1 MAPTIVVVN
10 QNVRSWRI
18 ASPRAA
24 DVLVWNDR
32 GMPWRDWSDYRRA
45 QTVNAATVALFLAFA
60 VSMWAAVFVAAALVN
75 TAGGLWRARQE
86 HRRLRDRDSGKDT
99 A

>member
-1 MAPTIVVVN
+1 M
-10 QNVRSWRI
+10 
-18 ASPRAA
+18 
-24 DVLVWNDR
+24 
-32 GMPWRDWSDYRRA
+32 
-45 QTVNAATVALFLAFA
+45 NAATVALFLAFA
-60 VSMWAAVFVAAALVN
+60 VSMWVQGKSLWAAVFVAAALVN